1 MIYKAGFEWFVS
13 FAIMTEKR
21 DHLYTQKIYPSV
33 NTNDLLEFR
42 IPPNPKGQLDLNPHN
57 STARF
62 NDEGV
67 PVSPGGS
74 A

>member
-1 MIYKAGFEWFVS
+1 MSSVLAGLACGIPVIAFWFLLPTAWVGKRNFEFV
-13 FAIMTEKR
+13 
-21 DHLYTQKIYPSV
+21 D
-33 NTNDLLEFR
+33 
-42 IPPNPKGQLDLNPHN
+42 NPKGQLDLNPHN